1 MSPPKSLAQ
10 WDVSRQL
17 LSPIVLGITDRQR
30 PVRLRFLLKEA

>member
-17 LSPIVLGITDRQR
+17 LSPITVCPPLPDDDAAIYS
-30 PVRLRFLLKEA
+30 